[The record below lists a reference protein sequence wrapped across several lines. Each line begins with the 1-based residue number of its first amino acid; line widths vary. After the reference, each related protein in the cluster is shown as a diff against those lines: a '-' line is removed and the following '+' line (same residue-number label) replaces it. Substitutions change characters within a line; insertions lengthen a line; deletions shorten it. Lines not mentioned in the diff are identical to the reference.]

1 MRISD
6 WSSDVCSSDLYTGGG
21 TNTVGNL
28 GAEGLAYSAGV
39 GDKLTGTGTADP
51 NVVNVV
57 LNSDA
62 GLKGVK
68 LEGSEAFVQRV
79 EADLEMLRA
88 SPNGQQMLAE
98 FDKSAANGN
107 IVTIRE
113 LQNVDNGYAPSV
125 GGSDLRNGPPGN
137 SGPVDIDRKRTRLNP
152 SHSCPNLMPP
162 TS

>member
-6 WSSDVCSSDLYTGGG
+6 WSSDVCSSDLDDNLTASGNGDRVYTGGG

-98 FDKSAANGN
+98 FDKAAANG
-107 IVTIRE
+107 
-113 LQNVDNGYAPSV
+113 
-125 GGSDLRNGPPGN
+125 
-137 SGPVDIDRKRTRLNP
+137 
-152 SHSCPNLMPP
+152 
-162 TS
+162 

>member
-1 MRISD
+1 MLFRA
-6 WSSDVCSSDLYTGGG
+6 

-39 GDKLTGTGTADP
+39 DDKLTGTGTADP

-68 LEGSEAFVQRV
+68 LEGSEALVRRV

-98 FDKSAANGN
+98 FDKAAANGN
-107 IVTIRE
+107 IVTIRRSE
-113 LQNVDNGYAPSV
+113 ERRV
-125 GGSDLRNGPPGN
+125 GKECVSRCR
-137 SGPVDIDRKRTRLNP
+137 SRWST
-152 SHSCPNLMPP
+152 
-162 TS
+162 

>member
-98 FDKSAANGN
+98 FEIGRAHVRTP
-107 IVTIRE
+107 VTKAHLGCRLLI
-113 LQNVDNGYAPSV
+113 ATT
-125 GGSDLRNGPPGN
+125 
-137 SGPVDIDRKRTRLNP
+137 RTHTKL
-152 SHSCPNLMPP
+152 H
-162 TS
+162 T